1 MSTLMAV
8 KVLGLI
14 GLLAAFV
21 WWQMHDLAQE
31 KKRTDLGKAK
41 AGDNAP

>member
-8 KVLGLI
+8 KVFGLI
-14 GLLAAFV
+14 GFGIAFY

-31 KKRTDLGKAK
+31 KKRTEERKA
-41 AGDNAP
+41 AQLDDSP

>member
-8 KVLGLI
+8 KVFGLI
-14 GLLAAFV
+14 GLGLGFY

-31 KKRTDLGKAK
+31 KKRTEERKRAQLD
-41 AGDNAP
+41 DAP